1 MGKTHITNRYNLP
14 EALVN
19 AAKVNMPRVAGDLST
34 SQLVDSVQ
42 IRMLK
47 RTTDIEVDVTDR
59 INSMIGTAL
68 HLVIQKANISE
79 HNRATLR
86 DSVNILKISNQKNN
100 DPNIAKAISW
110 LEKKTDELF
119 PEKEQDAM
127 HEFILHWNVDGTV
140 VYGSGDL
147 YVKSEKKLYDFKF
160 CSVYDWILPENKK
173 KWEAELNVFAFL
185 LRMNGFPVDE
195 IEATMLFKDYSRTK
209 AQVEKIYPPASSISV
224 KIRLANLDEMSAYMS
239 ARVKAHRQGEEGNI
253 PECSGG
259 EKWSKATTYALMQPG
274 GARSLGNHTNKAEAY
289 KDFEKKKGRYPGLY
303 VETRLGENVRC
314 AKWCP
319 VRDVCPQRKR
329 ELKQSV

>member
-19 AAKVNMPRVAGDLST
+19 AAKVNMPRVAGDIST

-68 HLVIQKANISE
+68 HLVIQKANIAE

-147 YVKSEKKLYDFKF
+147 YIKSEQILYDFKM
-160 CSVYDWILPENKK
+160 CSTFDYILPENKK

-185 LRMNGFPVDE
+185 LRMNGFPVKE
-195 IEATMLFKDYSRTK
+195 IKATMIFKDYSRTK
-209 AQVEKIYPPASSISV
+209 AQITKDYPPSSSLSV
-224 KIRLANLDEMSAYMS
+224 NINVIPLDQMSKYMS
-239 ARVKAHRQGEEGNI
+239 ARVKAHRQGEAGNI
-253 PECSGG
+253 PDCTGAER
-259 EKWSKATTYALMQPG
+259 WSKATTYALMQPG
-274 GARSLGNHTNKAEAY
+274 GKRSLSNLTNEAEAFRW
-289 KDFEKKKGRYPGLY
+289 KEKNASRYPGLY
-303 VETRLGENVRC
+303 IETRLGENVRC
-314 AKWCP
+314 DRWCP
-319 VRDVCPQRKR
+319 VASVCPQRKR
-329 ELKQSV
+329 ELKQPV